1 MPTRTTEVPSQ
12 THPHGTPTV
21 QTRHPI
27 HPTPIT
33 LTTTI
38 HTTTALTVTGLVPL
52 QTWQD
57 TLLTPV
63 NTKTDTLILLTRGT
77 IIHIMGY
84 HRSNNNN
91 NNRAFITIILMP
103 TMAESFGRI
112 PMHPLPQLVLMLL
125 IRTRI

>member
-21 QTRHPI
+21 QTHHPI

-84 HRSNNNN
+84 HRSSSN